1 MKPKSYT
8 ELCPSS
14 EHLTTLL
21 GTWVRS
27 LDVQLQSLTDPMDI
41 LGHNSKPRT
50 PRPTSPS
57 LPSLAPSLLSP
68 VVIVLGHLAL
78 MATML
83 SAPGLIN
90 PFILSPA
97 SRFFHGPRSR

>member
-8 ELCPSS
+8 ELCPSFR
-14 EHLTTLL
+14 
-21 GTWVRS
+21 WVRS
-27 LDVQLQSLTDPMDI
+27 LDVQLQGLTDPVDI
-41 LGHNSKPRT
+41 LGHNSKPHT
-50 PRPTSPS
+50 PRPTSSS

-83 SAPGLIN
+83 SAAGRIN
-90 PFILSPA
+90 PFILFPA
-97 SRFFHGPRSR
+97 LTFFHGPHSR